1 MIDRWSLAE
10 TSCRNRVMAQAKVTF
25 TSAPGGQMEM
35 SGARGPVVCQAPLGG
50 VRLVAVR
57 VQVTN
62 VNMMAIE
69 ATCQN

>member
-50 VRLVAVR
+50 VVR